1 MQTQAIHSPVKT
13 DYRLPS
19 RSPAHRLYS
28 PDQAFLWLPGFEG
41 EKEPYCTFN
50 EFCGSPLAMDFRRM
64 NRFPAVDES
73 GTCFAP
79 PYPVSNETF
88 ICWHT
93 NVCPP
98 YPYHPVPILRPLT
111 IREFVF
117 LGSIVM
123 ELTGNR
129 LDTSNPTRFL
139 TNRHKAVILVGLAEM
154 ELLDTNH
161 QLIGT
166 IPGAALTPWTRSA

>member
-1 MQTQAIHSPVKT
+1 
-13 DYRLPS
+13 
-19 RSPAHRLYS
+19 
-28 PDQAFLWLPGFEG
+28 
-41 EKEPYCTFN
+41 
-50 EFCGSPLAMDFRRM
+50 
-64 NRFPAVDES
+64 
-73 GTCFAP
+73 
-79 PYPVSNETF
+79 
-88 ICWHT
+88 
-93 NVCPP
+93 
-98 YPYHPVPILRPLT
+98 VPILRPLT

-117 LGSIVM
+117 LGAIVM

-161 QLIGT
+161 QLIKT